1 MAVIFR
7 DACRADVPA
16 ILELL
21 MDDPLGAGR
30 EGAPIEVYLAAFDD
44 IAATPTHQ
52 LIVGEEAGEIVACC
66 QLTLLF
72 GLSRKG
78 GRRALVEA
86 VRVAPKLRSM
96 GIGAALM
103 AECERRACAAGA
115 GVIQLTTDKSRQR
128 AHVFYERLGYV
139 ASHLGYKKPL

>member
-7 DACRADVPA
+7 DAIRADVPA
-16 ILELL
+16 IMNLL
-21 MDDPLGAGR
+21 MDDLLGAAR
-30 EGAPIEVYLAAFDD
+30 EGAPIEVYLAAYED

-52 LIVGEEAGEIVACC
+52 LIVGEQAGEIVACC
-66 QLTLLF
+66 QLTLLY

-86 VRVAPKLRSM
+86 VRVAPQLRSH

-103 AECERRACAAGA
+103 AECENRARAAGA
-115 GVIQLTTDKSRQR
+115 TLIQLTTDKSRLR
-128 AHVFYERLGYV
+128 AHAFYQRLGYV
-139 ASHLGYKKPL
+139 ASHMGYKKPL